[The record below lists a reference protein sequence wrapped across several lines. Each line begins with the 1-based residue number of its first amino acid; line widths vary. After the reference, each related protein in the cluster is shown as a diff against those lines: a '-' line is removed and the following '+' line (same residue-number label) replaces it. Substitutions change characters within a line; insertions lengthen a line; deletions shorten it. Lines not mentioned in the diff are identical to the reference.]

1 MHLTLLKMNIVN
13 GRHALIKNIL
23 DFLFS
28 WLIISYSTV
37 CCTKIWFAIAFADGI
52 KTECFLMGG
61 LFVVL
66 SIACALRVNNQS
78 VLMIFSYTFAIVLPI
93 FLMLVFC
100 VCEVFSSGQHLPALI
115 ILILEFLCPVFV
127 LFIRLKYFQ
136 L

>member
-1 MHLTLLKMNIVN
+1 MNIVN
-13 GRHALIKNIL
+13 GIHALIKNIL

-28 WLIISYSTV
+28 WLIISYSIL
-37 CCTKIWFAIAFADGI
+37 CCAKVWFAIAFADGI

-66 SIACALRVNNQS
+66 SIVCVLRVNNQS
-78 VLMIFSYTFAIVLPI
+78 VLPIFSYVFGIVLPI
-93 FLMLVFC
+93 FLMLIFC
-100 VCEVFSSGQHLPALI
+100 VCEVFSDGQHLLALI
-115 ILILEFLCPVFV
+115 ILTLEFLCPVFI

>member
-1 MHLTLLKMNIVN
+1 MTLHKMNIVN
-13 GRHALIKNIL
+13 GLHALIKNIL

-28 WLIISYSTV
+28 WLIISSSIL
-37 CCTKIWFAIAFADGI
+37 CCAKVWFAITFADGI

-66 SIACALRVNNQS
+66 SIVCVLRVNNQS
-78 VLMIFSYTFAIVLPI
+78 VLPIFSYTFAIVLPI
-93 FLMLVFC
+93 FLMLAFC
-100 VCEVFSSGQHLPALI
+100 VCELFSNGQHLSALT
-115 ILILEFLCPVFV
+115 ILTLEFLCPAFV